1 MAYSG
6 DIKICGLSTLEAVDA
21 VIAGDA
27 THAGFIFFAKS
38 PRHVSVE
45 LAAHLS
51 DRAKAGGLKTVAVT
65 VDATD
70 AELSEIVAI
79 MRPDIL
85 QLHGR
90 ETPERAADVKAKFG
104 LPVMKAL
111 AISEASDLAKL
122 KPFIGIA
129 DRFLLDAKPPK
140 DAVLPGGNAVSFDWN
155 LVRHLHGVDYLLAGG
170 LDDRNVGAAIS
181 IANPPGLD
189 ISSGVESAPGVK
201 DIGKIAAFM
210 KAARQG

>member
-21 VIAGDA
+21 VIAGGA

-90 ETPERAADVKAKFG
+90 ETPERAAEVKAKYS

-155 LVRHLHGVDYLLAGG
+155 LVRNLIGVDYLLAGG
-170 LDDRNVGAAIS
+170 LDDGNVGAAIS

-201 DIGKIAAFM
+201 DVAKIAAFM
-210 KAARQG
+210 KAARG

>member
-21 VIAGDA
+21 VIAGGA

-38 PRHVSVE
+38 PRHVLVE
-45 LAAHLS
+45 QAAVLAAQ
-51 DRAKAGGLKTVAVT
+51 AKAGGLKSVAVT

-70 AELSEIVAI
+70 AELTEIVAI

-90 ETPERAADVKAKFG
+90 ETPQRVADVKVKYG

-111 AISEASDLAKL
+111 AISEAADLAKL
-122 KPFIGIA
+122 EPFKGIA

-155 LVRHLHGVDYLLAGG
+155 LVTHLSDVDYLLAGG
-170 LDDRNVGAAIS
+170 LDVSNVKDALAI
-181 IANPPGLD
+181 AGPPGLD

-210 KAARQG
+210 RAARGG

>member
-6 DIKICGLSTLEAVDA
+6 DIKICGLSTMEAVDA
-21 VIAGDA
+21 VVAGGA
-27 THAGFIFFAKS
+27 THAGFIFFPKS

-45 LAAHLS
+45 LAARLS

-90 ETPERAADVKAKFG
+90 ETPERAAKVKAKYG

-122 KPFIGIA
+122 TPFIGIA

-140 DAVLPGGNAVSFDWN
+140 DAILPGGNAVSFDWN
-155 LVRHLHGVDYLLAGG
+155 LVRNLIGVDYLLAGG
-170 LDDRNVGAAIS
+170 LDDGNVGAAIS

-201 DIGKIAAFM
+201 DVAKIAAFM
-210 KAARQG
+210 KAARG